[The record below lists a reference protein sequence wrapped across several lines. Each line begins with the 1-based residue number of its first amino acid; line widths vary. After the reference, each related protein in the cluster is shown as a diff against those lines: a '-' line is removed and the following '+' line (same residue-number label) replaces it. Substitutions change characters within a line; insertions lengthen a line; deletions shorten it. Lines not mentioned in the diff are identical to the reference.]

1 MEINYNKIF
10 LKDLQHQHDKALAKK
25 LERVFQ
31 QIKDADNISQIAGL
45 KKLKGI
51 ENYYRL
57 RTGDY
62 RIGLYIKED
71 YIELQR
77 FLHRKKIYNY
87 YPKKRIN

>member
-1 MEINYNKIF
+1 MEINYNKNF
-10 LKDLQHQHDKALAKK
+10 LKDLQHHRDKALANK
-25 LERVFQ
+25 LERIFQ
-31 QIKDADNISQIAGL
+31 QIKAADNISQIAGL
-45 KKLKGI
+45 KKLKGF

-77 FLHRKKIYNY
+77 FLHRKEIYNY